1 MSVQEVADRADIIV
15 AGYAYT
21 KQDGYIEVVDL
32 NDLSKKA
39 IIQNDDIVG
48 SLMSDIEDN
57 LVLRYYRRN
66 KKFMDDV

>member
-21 KQDGYIEVVDL
+21 KRDGYIEVVDL

-48 SLMSDIEDN
+48 SLMADIEDN

>member
-21 KQDGYIEVVDL
+21 RQDGYIEVVDL

-39 IIQNDDIVG
+39 IIQNDDIVA
-48 SLMSDIEDN
+48 SLMPDIEDD
-57 LVLRYYRRN
+57 LILRYYRRN